1 MRQKKNKIGGIEKK
15 ETSCTLLD
23 PPIFLFVLLSFDV
36 KESPS
41 YLDIFSQKKYNPPYL
56 VVSTHIAQR
65 RPPHNTPQSLHYMPY
80 PSLFCHSSS
89 SFYWHPNAKKPSP
102 SFPLLLA
109 FFPCP
114 SLSLLT
120 CPQKPP
126 SPIIGNW
133 ACPTKQVTQP
143 LNKNPPPHR
152 SFN

>member
-1 MRQKKNKIGGIEKK
+1 MRQKNKIGGIDKK

-23 PPIFLFVLLSFDV
+23 PPIFLFVFLSLDV

-41 YLDIFSQKKYNPPYL
+41 YLDIFSQKKFNPPYF

-65 RPPHNTPQSLHYMPY
+65 RPPHNTLQSLHYMPY

-89 SFYWHPNAKKPSP
+89 SFYWHPNAKKTLALLSP
-102 SFPLLLA
+102 PPRFLPLPILLSPDMPPKAPFPNNWQLGV
-109 FFPCP
+109 
-114 SLSLLT
+114 
-120 CPQKPP
+120 PP
-126 SPIIGNW
+126 
-133 ACPTKQVTQP
+133 KQVPQP